1 MVGTSSSGGAT
12 ARNSNPNFGQETSN
26 PLTLS
31 DRGLVQ
37 RQQEVI
43 QQQDQMLSQIER
55 GVDRLHSQV
64 SPCSDCVKNS
74 ILMHFVGNGDW
85 PGDQS
90 AS

>member
-1 MVGTSSSGGAT
+1 MVGTSSTST
-12 ARNSNPNFGQETSN
+12 TRNSNPNFGQETTN

-31 DRGLVQ
+31 DRGLIQ

-64 SPCSDCVKNS
+64 TFFQRTVFTF
-74 ILMHFVGNGDW
+74 LTMVML
-85 PGDQS
+85 
-90 AS
+90 